1 MFVQSFRDAAGR
13 YRTAL
18 ADVADNRF
26 DLRNTDFDT
35 GLPARHGEYSLAD
48 DTYRELLD
56 RLTKR
61 AFRDTPQPLRQNV
74 LAFYGPTPA
83 PASEQDHKHWK
94 SVQRALSAISQ
105 TPTAERSTAAPPR

>member
-1 MFVQSFRDAAGR
+1 MFVQSFREASAR

-18 ADVADNRF
+18 ADIADNRF

-35 GLPARHGEYSLAD
+35 GRPARHGEYSLAD

-56 RLTKR
+56 TLEKR
-61 AFRDTPQPLRQNV
+61 SFRDTPAPLRQNV

-83 PASEQDHKHWK
+83 PASRVDHKHWK
-94 SVQRALSAISQ
+94 SVQRALSAFGHPDAQAASQ
-105 TPTAERSTAAPPR
+105 VSR